1 VSKTKEDM
9 INIIKNAKNRFE
21 EEGFLIL
28 GIFGSF
34 ARDEDNRFSDIDIA
48 YSLNREQ
55 FSKKYRDGFSKL
67 LKIQDIKKEI
77 ERDLC
82 KKVDLISLDSKN
94 HIFIES
100 VKKELLY
107 V

>member
-1 VSKTKEDM
+1 MNKTKKDT
-9 INIIKNAKNRFE
+9 ISIIKNAKIRFE
-21 EEGFLIL
+21 KDGFLIL

-34 ARDEDNRFSDIDIA
+34 ARGSDDRFSDIDIA
-48 YSLNREQ
+48 YKLDRGL
-55 FSKKYRDGFSKL
+55 FSEKYKDGFSKL

-77 ERDLC
+77 ENDIG
-82 KKVDLISLDSKN
+82 KKVDLVSLEGKN
-94 HIFIES
+94 SLLIDS